1 MKAQEYTSPDFM
13 VLTAVMV
20 GCSGFAASGE
30 QATNESYTVDNTDV
44 TWIDCQRFA

>member
-13 VLTAVMV
+13 IVTSVMV
-20 GCSGFAASGE
+20 GCSGFAASVEE

-44 TWIDCQRFA
+44 TWI